1 MEGVVAPSAPTDRD
15 SLTGGEIGKSD
26 PVSRGPELPAR
37 KVGDVPDLPTRIASD
52 TRPDA
57 PTLQDSI
64 TGPTAPVSTGSTSG
78 VDSLTSMANDLKANV
93 VKHMKIYMPLEQ
105 TDYSG
110 VILDY
115 TRDSFDENDHEFPLV
130 IEHYLSRINMDG
142 SLSETDRKIK
152 AIYDDLVSMKNPD
165 NSEYKTLFERRE
177 VVLHG
182 KSIAISSVKQDNS
195 FSKANFS
202 KKSDLRGLF
211 KKHDLNPDN
220 VQHLFMDSQN
230 QYKFDQMLN
239 TPIRDVIYKGSVM
252 HKTMK
257 KNIEDVRQKVM
268 TSEFSSFDQFVAEMD
283 LIASKYG

>member
-1 MEGVVAPSAPTDRD
+1 MNYLIQDHLDLVSSADDNRLTREMSDLKTSGGTDLYDLLPKMMGAYAKRAKNDDVKKSMLSNVLNAIDNARSSVQVVGAPVAPLEGVVAPSIPTDRD

-26 PVSRGPELPAR
+26 PVSRGPELSTR
-37 KVGDVPDLPTRIASD
+37 KVGGVPDLPTRIASD

-105 TDYSG
+105 TDYEG
-110 VILDY
+110 VTLDY
-115 TRDSFDENDHEFPLV
+115 TRDSFDENDHEFPLA

-165 NSEYKTLFERRE
+165 NSEYKTLFERRGF
-177 VVLHG
+177 VSHG
-182 KSIAISSVKQDNS
+182 K
-195 FSKANFS
+195 
-202 KKSDLRGLF
+202 
-211 KKHDLNPDN
+211 KHC
-220 VQHLFMDSQN
+220 
-230 QYKFDQMLN
+230 Y
-239 TPIRDVIYKGSVM
+239 
-252 HKTMK
+252 
-257 KNIEDVRQKVM
+257 
-268 TSEFSSFDQFVAEMD
+268 
-283 LIASKYG
+283 